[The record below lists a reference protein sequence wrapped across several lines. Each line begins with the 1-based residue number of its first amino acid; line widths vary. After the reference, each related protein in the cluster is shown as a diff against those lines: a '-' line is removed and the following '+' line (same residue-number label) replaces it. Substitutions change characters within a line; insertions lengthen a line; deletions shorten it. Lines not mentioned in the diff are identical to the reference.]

1 MGETRDIR
9 IKEFH
14 AYNTIPVLGLRRKL
28 AESRWRPGNSERRVL
43 SQTFQT
49 NQIAEEL
56 ETGTDISYV
65 K

>member
-1 MGETRDIR
+1 VRHL
-9 IKEFH
+9 KEFH
-14 AYNTIPVLGLRRKL
+14 AYNTIPVLGLREGSWLKVD
-28 AESRWRPGNSERRVL
+28 GDQVVKGRVL

>member
-1 MGETRDIR
+1 MAI
-9 IKEFH
+9 I
-14 AYNTIPVLGLRRKL
+14 
-28 AESRWRPGNSERRVL
+28 ERRVL

>member
-1 MGETRDIR
+1 MVKLDIHQRVMLTTPSCIR
-9 IKEFH
+9 ITWLKS
-14 AYNTIPVLGLRRKL
+14 
-28 AESRWRPGNSERRVL
+28 ESRWRPVIVKGEFSARL
-43 SQTFQT
+43 FKQ

>member
-1 MGETRDIR
+1 V
-9 IKEFH
+9 KE
-14 AYNTIPVLGLRRKL
+14 
-28 AESRWRPGNSERRVL
+28 ES
-43 SQTFQT
+43 SQPDFSKQ

>member
-1 MGETRDIR
+1 
-9 IKEFH
+9 
-14 AYNTIPVLGLRRKL
+14 L
-28 AESRWRPGNSERRVL
+28 AERGDDQVIVKGSYQPDFS
-43 SQTFQT
+43 